1 MSNLQQCRVERVE
14 RDFTVLSNRIV
25 RDKNISLKAKG
36 LFLVVMSLNESN
48 WDFSINGLTKIVK
61 EGKNAIYG
69 IIDELKEHGYCH
81 YEQRRDENGKMLDA
95 EYTFFEEPCYVSENN
110 PLPNYR
116 DTDNRDAENRT
127 QLNTENNQR
136 PKKEESITDVMP
148 KKFDFRSSVIGLG
161 VPPNIVDDWL
171 SVRKTKRATNTET
184 AFSMLARE
192 VEKTCSLYPMA
203 TPEILVK
210 IAVERNWMGIKCD
223 FFRNI
228 NFSDYIDE
236 QPKDATRQLPLF
248 DEKWQ

>member
-1 MSNLQQCRVERVE
+1 MP
-14 RDFTVLSNRIV
+14 
-25 RDKNISLKAKG
+25 NIKKDRKG
-36 LFLVVMSLNESN
+36 LELISRDLIFDNTLSDRARFVYIYMMAKPDN
-48 WDFSINGLTKIVK
+48 WDFYLEPMAKEIGYSVETLRKYIKELINAGWLTKVSQSRAEKDNTFGACEYIIHEDK
-61 EGKNAIYG
+61 EGSRAINFPTREISDTEKTG
-69 IIDELKEHGYCH
+69 DIDYI
-81 YEQRRDENGKMLDA
+81 D
-95 EYTFFEEPCYVSENN
+95 NN
-110 PLPNYR
+110 
-116 DTDNRDAENRT
+116 
-127 QLNTENNQR
+127 NTEI
-136 PKKEESITDVMP
+136 KDKEKVAKAT
-148 KKFDFRSSVIGLG
+148 KKFDFRASVISLG

-236 QPKDATRQLPLF
+236 PVQEQRRQPQLPLF
-248 DEKWQ
+248 DDSGEWQG